1 MGVRISPG
9 APEYG
14 RLLEWL
20 IIRPWNG
27 RLDESPAGVRIP
39 HRPPSFGKCTMGNV
53 TVNSILFE
61 DVLGE
66 EYSTLIVLEPVTAWY
81 GNPRDMNDEDIKFFG
96 LDE

>member
-1 MGVRISPG
+1 
-9 APEYG
+9 
-14 RLLEWL
+14 
-20 IIRPWNG
+20 
-27 RLDESPAGVRIP
+27 
-39 HRPPSFGKCTMGNV
+39 MGNV

-61 DVLGE
+61 DILGE